1 MREINKIAE
10 GLFEKIRDRFEDVSL
25 GDDKAKATTDP
36 EKARFFNFDYTANDK
51 NYGNITISLIDEMS
65 LKVYFSKNISKD
77 LDKEQ
82 RDTWYGFLR
91 ELREF
96 AKRNM
101 LSFEPRDI
109 TRSTLK
115 HRDLKQVSKADNTYD
130 KDEVVAE
137 SKLYGTS
144 KSSYEKFGP
153 VRIIVRHDKPVADEV
168 GGSRSRHIKSVYVEN
183 AEGERFKMPFKSLTA
198 SRAMARHISAGGT
211 PHDELGQHIT
221 EMAVEATKLKP
232 FLNNV
237 RRRTFED
244 AETQTMV
251 ESAFEYHGLLKN
263 TLQRMSGKKG
273 YTKCKEQFTATSTS
287 YIPEDDMDI
296 AAIKERFVKRV
307 YNDKMEEAL
316 PLVYKAYDMKK
327 NNKFTE
333 QFESWANVVSEG
345 AWALPETDDEVGQ
358 LIDILD
364 KPLPVGVDAQN
375 ATNALYHI
383 LGDDQLFDRLG
394 ELAKDD
400 PEADARDVVV
410 SWLEDN
416 LPHVYQQI
424 QNEIGDADTPDQE
437 VAEGKEFGAY
447 DYEKLALAMPQ
458 GLTDENKILQVG
470 YNEIKA
476 VGGKKLADYYFHH
489 SEDFPSDFVS
499 AYFWLQKNPQET
511 TEGNTYGAGDGG
523 MDGVVYE
530 EIDDNEQVCVYC
542 GEPRGD
548 KYGCCDENHWETKAE
563 FEKEHGVNEGKE
575 ECKYCGGDCPND
587 EEHACDGYLGDID
600 DLYKANESKD
610 KITYD
615 PKTGKLTGW
624 EHEGDWE
631 KAKGKDPVG
640 KIHHMSDVARKR
652 TEKMAKDTVKEDD
665 EDLLANTESI
675 QSAIIRRILN
685 DINQHSELLKKA
697 GPDGVMNAASDV
709 ASFHA
714 PMEEI
719 GSSDVSIM
727 VREVYRE
734 VGVDYPED
742 EHSDL
747 HEAFNKALGEGYD
760 TRDAYELEDPKHP
773 DFVKNYEEYKSTHPD
788 AKLADFIAYLRSR
801 KNESVAGDDHVNKD
815 VKMKRMGA
823 KELSISD
830 KFKIMPS
837 QYQAMK
843 KGDSENDLLHYNKL
857 QAKNTVAETE
867 FNEAIEQMR
876 KIAGLE

>member
-10 GLFEKIRDRFEDVSL
+10 SLFEKIRDRFEDVSL
-25 GDDKAKATTDP
+25 GDEKAKATTDP
-36 EKARFFNFDYTANDK
+36 EKARFFNFDYVVDDK

-65 LKVYFSKNISKD
+65 IKIYFSKNISKD

-82 RDTWYGFLR
+82 RDTWYSFLR

-115 HRDLKQVSKADNTYD
+115 HRDLAQVSKSDNTYD
-130 KDEVVAE
+130 KDDVVAE

-153 VRIIVRHDKPVADEV
+153 VRIIVRHDKPVTDEV
-168 GGSRSRHIKSVYVEN
+168 GGARSRHIKSVYVEN

-244 AETQTMV
+244 AETHAMV
-251 ESAFEYHGLLKN
+251 ESAFEYHGLLNN

-316 PLVYKAYDMKK
+316 PLVYKAYTMKK
-327 NNKFTE
+327 ENKFTE
-333 QFESWANVVSEG
+333 QFENWATAISEG
-345 AWALPETDDEVGQ
+345 TWAMPNTEQDQ
-358 LIDILD
+358 QKLIDILSQE
-364 KPLPVGVDAQN
+364 LPVGVDAQN
-375 ATNALYHI
+375 ATNVLYNI
-383 LGDDQLFDRLG
+383 FGDDKLFDRL
-394 ELAKDD
+394 EEISEVD
-400 PEADARDVVV
+400 PEADARDAVMERLSEV
-410 SWLEDN
+410 N
-416 LPHVYQQI
+416 PQMYQAI
-424 QNEIGDADTPDQE
+424 LDAIGDEDTPE
-437 VAEGKEFGAY
+437 PESEGG
-447 DYEKLALAMPQ
+447 DL
-458 GLTDENKILQVG
+458 D
-470 YNEIKA
+470 
-476 VGGKKLADYYFHH
+476 
-489 SEDFPSDFVS
+489 
-499 AYFWLQKNPQET
+499 
-511 TEGNTYGAGDGG
+511 EGNTYGSGDGG

-530 EIDDNEQVCVYC
+530 EDNDQEDLLANTEAIQSAIIRRILNSINDHSELLKKAGPDGIMNAASDVASFHAPMEELGTSDISNMVRQVYNEVGVEYPEMNEERDIDDSEEVCVYC
-542 GEPRGD
+542 GDPRDD
-548 KYGCCDENHWETKAE
+548 KLGCCEENHFISKKE
-563 FEKEHGVNEGKE
+563 FDEENGVNE
-575 ECKYCGGDCPND
+575 
-587 EEHACDGYLGDID
+587 A
-600 DLYKANESKD
+600 KD
-610 KITYD
+610 TIKYD

-624 EHEGDWE
+624 EHEGDW
-631 KAKGKDPVG
+631 KKSKGKKKDPVG

-652 TEKMAKDTVKEDD
+652 TEKMSKDETLE
-665 EDLLANTESI
+665 
-675 QSAIIRRILN
+675 
-685 DINQHSELLKKA
+685 
-697 GPDGVMNAASDV
+697 
-709 ASFHA
+709 
-714 PMEEI
+714 
-719 GSSDVSIM
+719 
-727 VREVYRE
+727 
-734 VGVDYPED
+734 
-742 EHSDL
+742 
-747 HEAFNKALGEGYD
+747 EAFEKALGEEYD
-760 TRDAYELEDPKHP
+760 TRDAYELDDPKHP
-773 DFVKNYEEYKSTHPD
+773 DFRENYEEYKSTHPD
-788 AKLADFIAYLRSR
+788 AKLADFIAHLRSR

-823 KELSISD
+823 KELGIAD

-837 QYQAMK
+837 QMQAMK

-857 QAKNTVAETE
+857 QAKNPMAEAE
-867 FNEAIEQMR
+867 FNEAIEQML
-876 KIAGLE
+876 KIAGLQK

>member
-36 EKARFFNFDYTANDK
+36 EKARFFNFDYTADDK

-82 RDTWYGFLR
+82 RDTWYSFLR

-130 KDEVVAE
+130 KDDVVAE

-211 PHDELGQHIT
+211 PHDDLGQHIT

-273 YTKCKEQFTATSTS
+273 YTKCKEQFSATSTS
-287 YIPEDDMDI
+287 YIPEDDLDVD
-296 AAIKERFVKRV
+296 AIKERFVKRTF
-307 YNDKMEEAL
+307 NDKMEGAL
-316 PLVYKAYDMKK
+316 PLVYKAYNMKK
-327 NNKFTE
+327 NNKFAQ
-333 QFESWANVVSEG
+333 QFESWANTVSEG
-345 AWALPETDDEVGQ
+345 TWATPKGDQVTE
-358 LIDILD
+358 LITLLT
-364 KPLPVGVDAQN
+364 KPLPVGVDAIN
-375 ATNALYHI
+375 ATNALYNLI
-383 LGDDQLFDRLG
+383 GDDQLFDSLE
-394 ELAKDD
+394 ELAEQD
-400 PEADARDVVV
+400 PEADARDAVMA
-410 SWLEDN
+410 WLQEN
-416 LPHVYQQI
+416 EPKIYQHI
-424 QNEIGDADTPDQE
+424 ISEIGDADTVDQE
-437 VAEGKEFGAY
+437 VAESSAPQVVISGKQVDLGSIELDGVESWDRPDYADAYAVAAEFTDGTPLSEQELEELS
-447 DYEKLALAMPQ
+447 EKHGDVINMVAHEML
-458 GLTDENKILQVG
+458 
-470 YNEIKA
+470 
-476 VGGKKLADYYFHH
+476 
-489 SEDFPSDFVS
+489 
-499 AYFWLQKNPQET
+499 
-511 TEGNTYGAGDGG
+511 EGNTYGSGDGG
-523 MDGVVYE
+523 MDGQVE
-530 EIDDNEQVCVYC
+530 E
-542 GEPRGD
+542 
-548 KYGCCDENHWETKAE
+548 A
-563 FEKEHGVNEGKE
+563 
-575 ECKYCGGDCPND
+575 
-587 EEHACDGYLGDID
+587 
-600 DLYKANESKD
+600 KD
-610 KITYD
+610 KVTYD

-734 VGVDYPED
+734 VGVEYPED

-788 AKLADFIAYLRSR
+788 AKLADFIAHLRSR

-815 VKMKRMGA
+815 IKMKRMGA

-857 QAKNTVAETE
+857 QAKNPMAE
-867 FNEAIEQMR
+867 MKR
-876 KIAGLE
+876 LAGLK

>member
-10 GLFEKIRDRFEDVSL
+10 SLFEKIRDRFEDVSL
-25 GDDKAKATTDP
+25 GDEKAKATTDP
-36 EKARFFNFDYTANDK
+36 EKARFFNFDYVVDDVNH
-51 NYGNITISLIDEMS
+51 GNITISLIDEMS

-82 RDTWYGFLR
+82 RNTWYSFLR

-115 HRDLKQVSKADNTYD
+115 HRDLAQVSKADNTYD
-130 KDEVVAE
+130 KDDVVAE
-137 SKLYGTS
+137 SRLYGTS

-153 VRIIVRHDKPVADEV
+153 VRIIVRHDKPVTDEM
-168 GGSRSRHIKSVYVEN
+168 GGARSRHIKSVYVEN

-251 ESAFEYHGLLKN
+251 ESAFDYHKLLKN

-273 YTKCKEQFTATSTS
+273 YTTCKEQFVATSTS
-287 YIPEDDMDI
+287 YVPEDDVDLNE
-296 AAIKERFVKRV
+296 IKERFVKRV
-307 YNDKMEEAL
+307 FNDKMEDAL
-316 PLVYKAYDMKK
+316 PLVHKAYTMKK
-327 NNKFTE
+327 ENKFTE
-333 QFESWANVVSEG
+333 QFENWATAVSEG
-345 AWALPETDDEVGQ
+345 TWALPQTEQDQ
-358 LIDILD
+358 QKLIDILSQE
-364 KPLPVGVDAQN
+364 LPVGVDAQN
-375 ATNALYHI
+375 ATNVLYNI
-383 LGDDQLFDRLG
+383 FGDDSLFDSL
-394 ELAKDD
+394 EEIAEVD
-400 PEADARDVVV
+400 PEADARDAVMERLSEV
-410 SWLEDN
+410 N
-416 LPHVYQQI
+416 PQMYQAI
-424 QNEIGDADTPDQE
+424 LDAIGDEDTPE
-437 VAEGKEFGAY
+437 PESEGG
-447 DYEKLALAMPQ
+447 DL
-458 GLTDENKILQVG
+458 D
-470 YNEIKA
+470 
-476 VGGKKLADYYFHH
+476 
-489 SEDFPSDFVS
+489 
-499 AYFWLQKNPQET
+499 
-511 TEGNTYGAGDGG
+511 EGNTYGSGDGG
-523 MDGVVYE
+523 MDG
-530 EIDDNEQVCVYC
+530 QV
-542 GEPRGD
+542 
-548 KYGCCDENHWETKAE
+548 
-563 FEKEHGVNEGKE
+563 
-575 ECKYCGGDCPND
+575 
-587 EEHACDGYLGDID
+587 
-600 DLYKANESKD
+600 S
-610 KITYD
+610 
-615 PKTGKLTGW
+615 
-624 EHEGDWE
+624 
-631 KAKGKDPVG
+631 
-640 KIHHMSDVARKR
+640 
-652 TEKMAKDTVKEDD
+652 EDD

-685 DINQHSELLKKA
+685 SINDHSELLKKA

-719 GSSDVSIM
+719 GSSDISNM
-727 VREVYRE
+727 VRQVYNE
-734 VGVDYPED
+734 VGVEYPEINEERD
-742 EHSDL
+742 IDDSEQVCVYCGDPRDDKLGCCEENHFISKKEFDQENDVNEAKDKVTYDPKTGKLTGWEHEGDWKKSKGKKKDPVGKIHHMSDVARRRTEKL
-747 HEAFNKALGEGYD
+747 AQGETLEEAFERLVNEGAINVGDIIQKKGSPEIQGKVILDIDEKYVIQVGD
-760 TRDAYELEDPKHP
+760 EQYNILKLDAEK
-773 DFVKNYEEYKSTHPD
+773 V
-788 AKLADFIAYLRSR
+788 A
-801 KNESVAGDDHVNKD
+801 NESVAGDDHVNKD
-815 VKMKRMGA
+815 IKMKRMGA

-876 KIAGLE
+876 KIAGLQK

>member
-25 GDDKAKATTDP
+25 GDEKAKATTDP
-36 EKARFFNFDYTANDK
+36 ERARFFNFDYTANDK

-82 RDTWYGFLR
+82 RDTWYSFLR

-130 KDEVVAE
+130 KDDVVAE
-137 SKLYGTS
+137 SRLYGTS

-168 GGSRSRHIKSVYVEN
+168 GGARSRHIKSVYVEN

-296 AAIKERFVKRV
+296 DAIKERFVKRV

-345 AWALPETDDEVGQ
+345 AWALPETDDEIGQ

-375 ATNALYHI
+375 ASNALYHV
-383 LGDDQLFDRLG
+383 LGDDRLFDRLL
-394 ELAKDD
+394 ELAEQD
-400 PEADARDVVV
+400 PEADAREVVI

-416 LPHVYQQI
+416 LPHVYQQM
-424 QNEIGDADTPDQE
+424 QNEIGDADTPAEPAEENQE
-437 VAEGKEFGAY
+437 VAESSAPQVVISGKQVDLGSIELDGVESWDRPDYADAYAVAAEFTDGTPLGEQELEELS
-447 DYEKLALAMPQ
+447 EKHGDVINMVAHDML
-458 GLTDENKILQVG
+458 
-470 YNEIKA
+470 
-476 VGGKKLADYYFHH
+476 
-489 SEDFPSDFVS
+489 
-499 AYFWLQKNPQET
+499 
-511 TEGNTYGAGDGG
+511 EGNTYGSGDGG
-523 MDGVVYE
+523 MDGQVE
-530 EIDDNEQVCVYC
+530 E
-542 GEPRGD
+542 
-548 KYGCCDENHWETKAE
+548 A
-563 FEKEHGVNEGKE
+563 
-575 ECKYCGGDCPND
+575 
-587 EEHACDGYLGDID
+587 
-600 DLYKANESKD
+600 KD
-610 KITYD
+610 KVTYD

-631 KAKGKDPVG
+631 KAKGKDPIG

-665 EDLLANTESI
+665 EDILANTEAI

-685 DINQHSELLKKA
+685 SINDHSELLKKA

-734 VGVDYPED
+734 VGVEYPED

-747 HEAFNKALGEGYD
+747 HEAFEKALGEGYD

-788 AKLADFIAYLRSR
+788 AKLADFIAHLRSR

-815 VKMKRMGA
+815 IKMKRMGA

-867 FNEAIEQMR
+867 FNEAIIQMR

>member
-82 RDTWYGFLR
+82 RDTWYSFLR

-130 KDEVVAE
+130 KDDVVAE
-137 SKLYGTS
+137 SRLYGTS

-168 GGSRSRHIKSVYVEN
+168 GGARSRHIKSVYVEN

-296 AAIKERFVKRV
+296 DAIKERFVKRV

-345 AWALPETDDEVGQ
+345 AWALPETDDEIGQ

-375 ATNALYHI
+375 ASNALYHV
-383 LGDDQLFDRLG
+383 LGDDRLFDRLL
-394 ELAKDD
+394 ELAEQD
-400 PEADARDVVV
+400 PEADAREVVI

-416 LPHVYQQI
+416 LPHVYQQM
-424 QNEIGDADTPDQE
+424 QNEIGDADTPAEPAEENQE
-437 VAEGKEFGAY
+437 VAESSAPQVVISGKQVDLGSIELDGVESWDRPDYADAYAVAAEFTDGTPLGEQELEELS
-447 DYEKLALAMPQ
+447 EKHGDVINMVAHDML
-458 GLTDENKILQVG
+458 
-470 YNEIKA
+470 
-476 VGGKKLADYYFHH
+476 
-489 SEDFPSDFVS
+489 
-499 AYFWLQKNPQET
+499 
-511 TEGNTYGAGDGG
+511 EGNTYGSGDGG
-523 MDGVVYE
+523 MDGQVE
-530 EIDDNEQVCVYC
+530 E
-542 GEPRGD
+542 
-548 KYGCCDENHWETKAE
+548 A
-563 FEKEHGVNEGKE
+563 
-575 ECKYCGGDCPND
+575 
-587 EEHACDGYLGDID
+587 
-600 DLYKANESKD
+600 KD
-610 KITYD
+610 KVTYD

-631 KAKGKDPVG
+631 KAKGKDPIG

-665 EDLLANTESI
+665 EDILANTEAI

-685 DINQHSELLKKA
+685 SINDHSELLKKA

-734 VGVDYPED
+734 VGVEYPED

-747 HEAFNKALGEGYD
+747 HEAFEKALGEGYD

-788 AKLADFIAYLRSR
+788 AKLADFIAHLRSR

-815 VKMKRMGA
+815 IKMKRMGA

-867 FNEAIEQMR
+867 FNEAIIQMR

>member
-115 HRDLKQVSKADNTYD
+115 HRDLAQVSKADNTYD

-137 SKLYGTS
+137 SRLYGTS

-345 AWALPETDDEVGQ
+345 AWALPETDDEIGQ

-383 LGDDQLFDRLG
+383 LGDDRLFDSLE
-394 ELAKDD
+394 ELAEQD
-400 PEADARDVVV
+400 PEADAREIVV

-416 LPHVYQQI
+416 LPHVYQQM
-424 QNEIGDADTPDQE
+424 QNEIGDADTPAEPAETGSEGGDLDE
-437 VAEGKEFGAY
+437 GVAVKHLSDATAKAIIDDGDLIHNILSGRTKVQPGEAELLQSMYDDISIDKGYAPDDDFEEIEQTMY
-447 DYEKLALAMPQ
+447 DY
-458 GLTDENKILQVG
+458 ISH
-470 YNEIKA
+470 
-476 VGGKKLADYYFHH
+476 DYSH
-489 SEDFPSDFVS
+489 VV
-499 AYFWLQKNPQET
+499 
-511 TEGNTYGAGDGG
+511 EGNTYGSGDGG
-523 MDGVVYE
+523 MDGQVE
-530 EIDDNEQVCVYC
+530 E
-542 GEPRGD
+542 
-548 KYGCCDENHWETKAE
+548 A
-563 FEKEHGVNEGKE
+563 
-575 ECKYCGGDCPND
+575 
-587 EEHACDGYLGDID
+587 
-600 DLYKANESKD
+600 KD
-610 KITYD
+610 KVTYD

-665 EDLLANTESI
+665 EDLLANTEAI

-685 DINQHSELLKKA
+685 SINDHSELLKKA

-734 VGVDYPED
+734 VGVEYPED

-747 HEAFNKALGEGYD
+747 HEAFEKALGESYD
-760 TRDAYELEDPKHP
+760 TRDAYELDDPKHP
-773 DFVKNYEEYKSTHPD
+773 DFVKNYEEYKETHPD
-788 AKLADFIAYLRSR
+788 AKLADFIAHLRSR
-801 KNESVAGDDHVNKD
+801 KNESVAGDDHVNQD
-815 VKMKRMGA
+815 IKMKRMGA

-857 QAKNTVAETE
+857 QAKNPMAE
-867 FNEAIEQMR
+867 MKR
-876 KIAGLE
+876 LAGLK

>member
-25 GDDKAKATTDP
+25 GDEKAKATTDP
-36 EKARFFNFDYTANDK
+36 ERARFFNFDYTANDK

-115 HRDLKQVSKADNTYD
+115 HRDLAQVSKADNTYD

-296 AAIKERFVKRV
+296 DAIKERFVKRV

-345 AWALPETDDEVGQ
+345 AWALPETDDEIGQ

-375 ATNALYHI
+375 ASNALYHV
-383 LGDDQLFDRLG
+383 LGDDRLFDRLL
-394 ELAKDD
+394 ELAEQD
-400 PEADARDVVV
+400 PEADAREVVI

-416 LPHVYQQI
+416 LPHVYQQM
-424 QNEIGDADTPDQE
+424 QNEIGDADTPAEPAEENQE
-437 VAEGKEFGAY
+437 VDESSAPQVVISGKQVDLGSIELDGVESWDRPDYADAYAVAAEFTDGTPLSEQELEELS
-447 DYEKLALAMPQ
+447 EKHGDVINMVAHEML
-458 GLTDENKILQVG
+458 
-470 YNEIKA
+470 
-476 VGGKKLADYYFHH
+476 
-489 SEDFPSDFVS
+489 
-499 AYFWLQKNPQET
+499 
-511 TEGNTYGAGDGG
+511 EGNTYGSGDGG
-523 MDGVVYE
+523 MDGQVE
-530 EIDDNEQVCVYC
+530 E
-542 GEPRGD
+542 
-548 KYGCCDENHWETKAE
+548 A
-563 FEKEHGVNEGKE
+563 
-575 ECKYCGGDCPND
+575 
-587 EEHACDGYLGDID
+587 
-600 DLYKANESKD
+600 KD
-610 KITYD
+610 KVTYD

-665 EDLLANTESI
+665 EDLLANTEAI

-685 DINQHSELLKKA
+685 SINDHSELLKKA

-734 VGVDYPED
+734 VGVEYPED

-747 HEAFNKALGEGYD
+747 HEAFEKALGEGYD
-760 TRDAYELEDPKHP
+760 TRDAYELDDPKHP

-867 FNEAIEQMR
+867 FNEAIIQMR

>member
-10 GLFEKIRDRFEDVSL
+10 SLFEKIRDRFEDVSL
-25 GDDKAKATTDP
+25 GDEKAKATTDP
-36 EKARFFNFDYTANDK
+36 EKARFFNFDYVVDDK

-65 LKVYFSKNISKD
+65 IKIYFSKNISKD

-82 RDTWYGFLR
+82 RDTWYSFLR

-115 HRDLKQVSKADNTYD
+115 HRDLAQVSKSDNTYD
-130 KDEVVAE
+130 KDDVVAE

-153 VRIIVRHDKPVADEV
+153 VRIIVRHDKPVTDEV
-168 GGSRSRHIKSVYVEN
+168 GGARSRHIKSVYVEN

-244 AETQTMV
+244 AETHAMV
-251 ESAFEYHGLLKN
+251 ESAFEYHGLLNN

-316 PLVYKAYDMKK
+316 PLVYKAYTMKK
-327 NNKFTE
+327 ENKFTE
-333 QFESWANVVSEG
+333 QFENWATAISEG
-345 AWALPETDDEVGQ
+345 TWAMPNTEQDQ
-358 LIDILD
+358 QKLIDILSQE
-364 KPLPVGVDAQN
+364 LPVGVDAQN
-375 ATNALYHI
+375 ATNVLYNI
-383 LGDDQLFDRLG
+383 FGDDKLFDRL
-394 ELAKDD
+394 EEISEVD
-400 PEADARDVVV
+400 PEADARDAVMERLSEV
-410 SWLEDN
+410 N
-416 LPHVYQQI
+416 PQMYQAI
-424 QNEIGDADTPDQE
+424 LDAIGDEDTPE
-437 VAEGKEFGAY
+437 PESEGG
-447 DYEKLALAMPQ
+447 DL
-458 GLTDENKILQVG
+458 D
-470 YNEIKA
+470 
-476 VGGKKLADYYFHH
+476 
-489 SEDFPSDFVS
+489 
-499 AYFWLQKNPQET
+499 
-511 TEGNTYGAGDGG
+511 EGNTYGSGDGG

-530 EIDDNEQVCVYC
+530 EDNDQEDLLANTEAIQSAIIRRILNSINDHSELLKKAGPDGIMNAASDVASFHAPMEELGTSDISNMVRQVYNEVGVEYPEMNEERDIDDSEEVCVYC
-542 GEPRGD
+542 GDPRDD
-548 KYGCCDENHWETKAE
+548 KLGCCEENHFISKKE
-563 FEKEHGVNEGKE
+563 FDEENGVNE
-575 ECKYCGGDCPND
+575 
-587 EEHACDGYLGDID
+587 A
-600 DLYKANESKD
+600 KD
-610 KITYD
+610 TIKYD

-624 EHEGDWE
+624 EHEGDW
-631 KAKGKDPVG
+631 KKSKGKKKDPVG

-652 TEKMAKDTVKEDD
+652 TEKMSKDETLE
-665 EDLLANTESI
+665 
-675 QSAIIRRILN
+675 
-685 DINQHSELLKKA
+685 
-697 GPDGVMNAASDV
+697 
-709 ASFHA
+709 
-714 PMEEI
+714 
-719 GSSDVSIM
+719 
-727 VREVYRE
+727 
-734 VGVDYPED
+734 
-742 EHSDL
+742 
-747 HEAFNKALGEGYD
+747 EAFEKALGEEYD
-760 TRDAYELEDPKHP
+760 TRDAYELDDPKHP
-773 DFVKNYEEYKSTHPD
+773 DFRENYEEYKSTHPD
-788 AKLADFIAYLRSR
+788 AKLADFIAHLRSR

-823 KELSISD
+823 KELGIAD

-837 QYQAMK
+837 QMQAMK

-857 QAKNTVAETE
+857 QAKNPMAEAE

-876 KIAGLE
+876 KIAGLQK

>member
-36 EKARFFNFDYTANDK
+36 EKARFFNFDYSVNDT

-82 RDTWYGFLR
+82 RDVWYSFLR

-130 KDEVVAE
+130 KDDVVAE
-137 SKLYGTS
+137 SRLYGTS

-153 VRIIVRHDKPVADEV
+153 VRIIVRHDKPVVDEV
-168 GGSRSRHIKSVYVEN
+168 GGARSRHIKSVYVEN

-244 AETQTMV
+244 QETHAMV
-251 ESAFEYHGLLKN
+251 ESAFEYHALLKN
-263 TLQRMSGKKG
+263 TLQRLSGKKG
-273 YTKCKEQFTATSTS
+273 YTTCKEQFSATSTS

-345 AWALPETDDEVGQ
+345 AWALPETDDEIGQ
-358 LIDILD
+358 LIDIME

-375 ATNALYHI
+375 ATNALYNI
-383 LGDDQLFDRLG
+383 LGDDRLFDRL
-394 ELAKDD
+394 EQLAEQD
-400 PEADARDVVV
+400 PEADARDVVA
-410 SWLEDN
+410 SWLQDN
-416 LPHVYQQI
+416 LPHIYQQI
-424 QNEIGDADTPDQE
+424 ENEIGDADTPAEPAEDNQE
-437 VAEGKEFGAY
+437 VDESY
-447 DYEKLALAMPQ
+447 PPQ
-458 GLTDENKILQVG
+458 VVI
-470 YNEIKA
+470 
-476 VGGKKLADYYFHH
+476 GGKQVDLGSIELDGVESFDRPDYADAYAVAAEFTDGTPL
-489 SEDFPSDFVS
+489 SE
-499 AYFWLQKNPQET
+499 QELEELSEKHGDVINMVAHEML
-511 TEGNTYGAGDGG
+511 EGNTYGSGDGG
-523 MDGVVYE
+523 MDG
-530 EIDDNEQVCVYC
+530 QV
-542 GEPRGD
+542 
-548 KYGCCDENHWETKAE
+548 N
-563 FEKEHGVNEGKE
+563 
-575 ECKYCGGDCPND
+575 
-587 EEHACDGYLGDID
+587 
-600 DLYKANESKD
+600 
-610 KITYD
+610 
-615 PKTGKLTGW
+615 
-624 EHEGDWE
+624 
-631 KAKGKDPVG
+631 
-640 KIHHMSDVARKR
+640 
-652 TEKMAKDTVKEDD
+652 EDD
-665 EDLLANTESI
+665 EDLLANTEAI

-742 EHSDL
+742 EHNDL
-747 HEAFNKALGEGYD
+747 HEAFDRLVNEGAINVGD
-760 TRDAYELEDPKHP
+760 MIRDKTQPEIQGKVVGDMEE
-773 DFVKNYEEYKSTHPD
+773 NYTIKVDDDIYHIK
-788 AKLADFIAYLRSR
+788 KLNAEKVA
-801 KNESVAGDDHVNKD
+801 NESVAGDDHVNKD
-815 VKMKRMGA
+815 IKMKRMGA

-857 QAKNTVAETE
+857 QAKNTVAENE

-876 KIAGLE
+876 KIAGLQK

>member
-1 MREINKIAE
+1 
-10 GLFEKIRDRFEDVSL
+10 
-25 GDDKAKATTDP
+25 
-36 EKARFFNFDYTANDK
+36 
-51 NYGNITISLIDEMS
+51 
-65 LKVYFSKNISKD
+65 
-77 LDKEQ
+77 
-82 RDTWYGFLR
+82 
-91 ELREF
+91 
-96 AKRNM
+96 
-101 LSFEPRDI
+101 
-109 TRSTLK
+109 
-115 HRDLKQVSKADNTYD
+115 
-130 KDEVVAE
+130 
-137 SKLYGTS
+137 
-144 KSSYEKFGP
+144 
-153 VRIIVRHDKPVADEV
+153 
-168 GGSRSRHIKSVYVEN
+168 
-183 AEGERFKMPFKSLTA
+183 
-198 SRAMARHISAGGT
+198 
-211 PHDELGQHIT
+211 
-221 EMAVEATKLKP
+221 
-232 FLNNV
+232 
-237 RRRTFED
+237 
-244 AETQTMV
+244 
-251 ESAFEYHGLLKN
+251 
-263 TLQRMSGKKG
+263 
-273 YTKCKEQFTATSTS
+273 
-287 YIPEDDMDI
+287 
-296 AAIKERFVKRV
+296 
-307 YNDKMEEAL
+307 MEEAL

-375 ATNALYHI
+375 ATNALYNI
-383 LGDDQLFDRLG
+383 LGDDRLFDRLE
-394 ELAKDD
+394 ELAEQD
-400 PEADARDVVV
+400 PEADAREVVV

-424 QNEIGDADTPDQE
+424 ENEIGDADTPEPAETGSEGGDLDE
-437 VAEGKEFGAY
+437 GVAVKHLSDATAKAIIDDGGLINNILSGRTKVQPGEAELLQSMYDDISIDKGYAPDDDFEEIEQTMY
-447 DYEKLALAMPQ
+447 DY
-458 GLTDENKILQVG
+458 ISH
-470 YNEIKA
+470 
-476 VGGKKLADYYFHH
+476 DYSH
-489 SEDFPSDFVS
+489 V
-499 AYFWLQKNPQET
+499 A
-511 TEGNTYGAGDGG
+511 EGNTYGSGDGG

-530 EIDDNEQVCVYC
+530 E
-542 GEPRGD
+542 
-548 KYGCCDENHWETKAE
+548 
-563 FEKEHGVNEGKE
+563 KE
-575 ECKYCGGDCPND
+575 ECKYCGGDCPTD

-665 EDLLANTESI
+665 EDELSNMEVI

-734 VGVDYPED
+734 VGVDYPEE
-742 EHSDL
+742 EHNDL
-747 HEAFNKALGEGYD
+747 HEAFERALGEGYD
-760 TRDAYELEDPKHP
+760 ARDAYELEDPKHP
-773 DFVKNYEEYKSTHPD
+773 DFVKNYEEYKSTHPG
-788 AKLADFIAYLRSR
+788 AKLADFIAYLHSR
-801 KNESVAGDDHVNKD
+801 KNESVAGDDHVNQD
-815 VKMKRMGA
+815 IKMKRMGA

-857 QAKNTVAETE
+857 QAKNPMAETE

-876 KIAGLE
+876 KIAGLQK